1 MARTLTHNK
10 SSKNCKKRR
19 TRSQKGGTDNRESDY
34 LTLATDGALNT
45 YEPIT
50 NIETSFKDAQR
61 SDSMY
66 AAPGDT
72 PQNVPK
78 GTRSVKSMEIE
89 RKTNRVVLALIFGG
103 FALGG
108 ITYAIASQVNIK

>member
-1 MARTLTHNK
+1 MHTRAHNRNTK
-10 SSKNCKKRR
+10 HSKKQR
-19 TRSQKGGTDNRESDY
+19 TRSQKGGTDDRESDY

-45 YEPIT
+45 YEPIR
-50 NIETSFKDAQR
+50 NIETSFKDSVR
-61 SDSMY
+61 SDSMH

-89 RKTNRVVLALIFGG
+89 RKTNKVVLALIFGG

-108 ITYAIASQVNIK
+108 ITYAITSKVIIK